1 MPTTSGSRIAVAG
14 AGSHGPAHRAGAAQ
28 RGRRGM
34 TLVEVMIVLGI
45 ISVLT
50 SALMSLFITS
60 LWSWDR
66 GSSKGPADTTASIAL
81 QKVARAIAD
90 GMSASVSSGQL
101 TVQLPNVNDQGDYD
115 RSTNGNT
122 VKIYL
127 SGTTLYQQIN
137 SGTATVLSKY
147 ISAAAFSYSSG
158 TVTVTLTGQY
168 QTGQRVMTTQM
179 SQVVALRNY
188 TTS

>member
-1 MPTTSGSRIAVAG
+1 
-14 AGSHGPAHRAGAAQ
+14 
-28 RGRRGM
+28 M

-45 ISVLT
+45 ISMLT

-66 GSSKGPADTTASIAL
+66 GSAKGPADTTASIAL
-81 QKVARAIAD
+81 QKVSRAID
-90 GMSASVSSGQL
+90 EGMSATVSSGQV
-101 TVQLPNVNDQGDYD
+101 TVQLPTVNNRGDYD
-115 RSTNGNT
+115 RTTNGNT
-122 VKIYL
+122 VRIYL

-137 SGTATVLSKY
+137 SGTATIVSKN
-147 ISAAAFSYSSG
+147 ISAATFSYSLG

-168 QTGQRVMTTQM
+168 QTGRRLMTTQM

-188 TTS
+188 TAS